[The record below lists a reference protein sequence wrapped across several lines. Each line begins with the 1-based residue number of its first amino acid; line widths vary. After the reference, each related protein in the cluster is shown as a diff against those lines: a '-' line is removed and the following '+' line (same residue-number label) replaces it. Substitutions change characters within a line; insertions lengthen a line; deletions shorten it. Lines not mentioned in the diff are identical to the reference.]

1 MFVKEGIGR
10 VMVVAVIEELAERD
24 GEDAV
29 EIAILSTSTGEVDV
43 SRGGET
49 LETG

>member
-10 VMVVAVIEELAERD
+10 VMVVAVIELAERD